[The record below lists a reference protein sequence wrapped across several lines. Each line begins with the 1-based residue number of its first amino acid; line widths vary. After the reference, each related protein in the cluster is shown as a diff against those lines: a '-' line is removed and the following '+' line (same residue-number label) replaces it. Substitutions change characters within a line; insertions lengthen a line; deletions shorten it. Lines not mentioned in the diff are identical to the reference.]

1 MADEVRDLI
10 IEQRKRLVA
19 SLLSEAE
26 SSLKP
31 HVSQPQWM
39 AFRSKVLDSVGTY
52 HDFILDVLKVSR
64 KNGVLNEEAIRL
76 IKSVHTGQ
84 QRLENTL
91 NGRSDGT

>member
-1 MADEVRDLI
+1 MADEVRELI

-26 SSLKP
+26 STLKP
-31 HVSQPQWM
+31 KVSAQEWN

-64 KNGVLNEEAIRL
+64 RSSVLNEEAVRL
-76 IKSVHTGQ
+76 IKQIHVGQ
-84 QRLENTL
+84 QRLIENDL
-91 NGRSDGT
+91 NGRS